1 MIQYILTLFEF
12 GTIFFW
18 VALFGL
24 CSIMAFLSDR
34 DKHVTK
40 LLLFGTLLFLLWPQ
54 FISKLSVRDTIIGSV
69 VYVAFGIVYSVVRW
83 VISTKRIVSENREL
97 LKEYGITDLKEL
109 KNKKN
114 ISLEYDREKSAEYT
128 MKAHQVQRL
137 QEIYTLISPQ
147 ENKSKLTGYIFYWPW
162 SIFKLLTAD
171 LAETVFD
178 FVRNLY
184 TKVVDYTLES
194 AIR

>member
-12 GTIFFW
+12 GTVFFW
-18 VALFGL
+18 IALFGL

-40 LLLFGTLLFLLWPQ
+40 LVLFGTLLFLLWPQ
-54 FISKLSVRDTIIGSV
+54 FISKLSVRDTIIGSI
-69 VYVAFGIVYSVVRW
+69 VYIAIGIVYSVVRW
-83 VISTKRIVSENREL
+83 IISTKRVVSENKPL

-114 ISLEYDREKSAEYT
+114 IYVGYDKYHLEAHERKSDQI
-128 MKAHQVQRL
+128 KRL
-137 QEIYTLISPQ
+137 QEIYNLISPQ

>member
-18 VALFGL
+18 IALFGI
-24 CSIMAFLSDR
+24 CSLMAFLSDR
-34 DKHVTK
+34 DKHLTK

-54 FISKLSVRDTIIGSV
+54 FISKLTVRETIIGSV
-69 VYVAFGIVYSVVRW
+69 VYITFGIVYSVVRW
-83 VISTKRIVSENREL
+83 IMSTRRIVSENKLL
-97 LKEYGITDLKEL
+97 LKEYGIVDLKEL
-109 KNKKN
+109 KSKKN
-114 ISLEYDREKSAEYT
+114 INVGYDREKIEEYET
-128 MKAHQVQRL
+128 KSYQTRRL

-184 TKVVDYTLES
+184 TKIVDYTLES